1 MDLPVLTGYITV
13 RNVMSI
19 ASADSTPAQR
29 TTAPHRRRG
38 WRLSEKTQTL
48 LLLLPSIVALAIFVY
63 VFIGTTFYVSL
74 SNWRTL
80 KPDLTFRE
88 PLFATY
94 ADMFAM
100 PRWQADLRNTLVFTV
115 FFLAFGVTLGL
126 TLAILLDRELW
137 AHNFFRNVF
146 LFPYALSFVVTGVVW
161 RWIFNPETGINIFID
176 VLGINT
182 LLQQFGLSPL
192 RPGWIT
198 DPTVVAQLN
207 TVLAYAWPPA
217 AGWQVKWG
225 IPLAMVPI
233 AIAATWQLSG
243 FVMAL
248 YVGGMATISDEVREA
263 ARIDGASEF
272 QVYFK
277 VIIPMLRPV
286 TISVFVIL
294 LHVSL
299 KIFDL
304 VYTMSGVGPGFATDV
319 PSIFVFEMMFK
330 ATRYNLGSAAAI
342 VMLLMVALVIV
353 PYLASN
359 LREES

>member
-1 MDLPVLTGYITV
+1 M
-13 RNVMSI
+13 
-19 ASADSTPAQR
+19 Q
-29 TTAPHRRRG
+29 
-38 WRLSEKTQTL
+38 
-48 LLLLPSIVALAIFVY
+48 
-63 VFIGTTFYVSL
+63 
-74 SNWRTL
+74 
-80 KPDLTFRE
+80 

-94 ADMFAM
+94 AEMFQM
-100 PRWQADLRNTLVFTV
+100 VRWQADLRNTFVFTV
-115 FFLAFGVTLGL
+115 FFIAFAVTLGL
-126 TLAILLDRELW
+126 TLAILLDRELF
-137 AHNFFRNVF
+137 AHNIYRNIF

-161 RWIFNPETGINIFID
+161 RWIFNPETGINLFID
-176 VLGINT
+176 VLGINA
-182 LLQQFGLSPL
+182 LLQQFGLGPL
-192 RPGWIT
+192 KPGWLT
-198 DPTVVAQLN
+198 DPAIVAQVN
-207 TVLAYAWPPA
+207 SVLAYAWPPA
-217 AGWQVKWG
+217 AGWQVKLG
-225 IPLAMVPI
+225 IPLAMVPV

-263 ARIDGASEF
+263 ARIDGATEW
-272 QVYFK
+272 QVYSK

-342 VMLLMVALVIV
+342 VMLLLVAFVIV
-353 PYLASN
+353 PYLVSN

>member
-1 MDLPVLTGYITV
+1 
-13 RNVMSI
+13 
-19 ASADSTPAQR
+19 
-29 TTAPHRRRG
+29 
-38 WRLSEKTQTL
+38 LSERTQTI
-48 LLLLPSIVALAIFVY
+48 LLLLPSLIALAIFVY
-63 VFIGTTFYVSL
+63 FFIGTTFWVSL

-80 KPDLTFRE
+80 KPDLTLRR

-94 ADMFAM
+94 GDLFSMA
-100 PRWQADLRNTLVFTV
+100 RWQADLRNTFVFTV
-115 FFLAFGVTLGL
+115 FFILFAVALGL
-126 TLAILLDRELW
+126 TLAILLDRELF
-137 AHNFFRNVF
+137 AHNVFRNIF

-161 RWIFNPETGINIFID
+161 RWIFNPETGINLF
-176 VLGINT
+176 LGIFGINR
-182 LLQQFGLSPL
+182 LLQNLGMEPL
-192 RPGWIT
+192 KPGWTT

-207 TVLAYAWPPA
+207 NALAYVYPPA
-217 AGWQVKWG
+217 LGWQVKWG
-225 IPLAMVPI
+225 IPLAMIPV

-263 ARIDGASEF
+263 ARIDGANEF
-272 QVYFK
+272 QVYQK

-286 TISVFVIL
+286 TISVVVIL

-304 VYTMSGVGPGFATDV
+304 VFTMSGVGPGFATDV

-342 VMLLMVALVIV
+342 IMLVMVALVIV
-353 PYLASN
+353 PYLAST